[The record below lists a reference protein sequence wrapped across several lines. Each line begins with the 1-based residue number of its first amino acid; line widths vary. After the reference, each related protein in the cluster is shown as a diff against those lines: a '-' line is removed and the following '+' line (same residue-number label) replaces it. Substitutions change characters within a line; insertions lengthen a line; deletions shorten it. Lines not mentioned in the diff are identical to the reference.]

1 MPIGDRIGGFIRPGF
16 NPLLAPDAPTIG
28 TASESGADGISIAFT
43 APSDVGG
50 GAITSYEAVATDTV
64 TAAVFTGTAASSPVT
79 ITGLTPG
86 QSYTVTVVAE
96 NAYGPSGASAASN
109 SITIFNGAQLW
120 LWGRNISGQLGQGNT
135 TDYSS
140 PVQVGALTT
149 WKTVGGTGA
158 DATFAVKADGTA
170 WSWGKAN
177 LGQTGQGNTT
187 DLSSPVQIGAL
198 TTWIRLAGGYG
209 GPNGGIKTDGT
220 LWLWGKNTYGQLGQ
234 GNTTATSSPVQVGA
248 LTTWLKFAAGY
259 YMGHAIKTD
268 GTLWTTGGRNDNYG
282 QLGTNNLTNYSSPVQ
297 IGALTDWSEVS
308 SYNWN
313 AGAIKTDG
321 TIWMW
326 GRNNYGQLGDGS
338 VTTRSSPVQIGAL
351 TDWSKLAVGRDHTL
365 ALKTDG
371 TVWAWGRNNY
381 GQLGDGS
388 TTDRSSPVQIGSLT
402 TWLELGAGYQNSGA
416 RTTANTLFSWG
427 VNANGEL
434 GDGSTTN
441 RSSPV
446 QVGALTTWKATMVT
460 TEYMGGIKS

>member
-16 NPLLAPDAPTIG
+16 NPLLVADAPTIG
-28 TASESGADGISIAFT
+28 TASESGSGISTTFT
-43 APSDVGG
+43 VPSDVGG
-50 GAITSYEAVATDTV
+50 GAITSYEA
-64 TAAVFTGTAASSPVT
+64 TAKNTSSGALARATGTSSP
-79 ITGLTPG
+79 ITVSGLTPG

-177 LGQTGQGNTT
+177 LGQTGHNNTT

-234 GNTTATSSPVQVGA
+234 SNTTATSSPVQVGA

-326 GRNNYGQLGDGS
+326 GRNNFGQLGDGS

-351 TDWSKLAVGRDHTL
+351 TDWSKVAVGRDHTL

-371 TVWAWGRNNY
+371 TLWAWGRNNY

-388 TTDRSSPVQIGSLT
+388 ITDRSSPVQIGSLT

>member
-135 TDYSS
+135 TDY
-140 PVQVGALTT
+140 
-149 WKTVGGTGA
+149 
-158 DATFAVKADGTA
+158 
-170 WSWGKAN
+170 
-177 LGQTGQGNTT
+177 
-187 DLSSPVQIGAL
+187 SSPVQIGAL